1 MAESSQEL
9 CPAWHNEE
17 ERQRLIAAHLSQVR
31 YIASRIYHHLP
42 RYVAFEDLMNA
53 GVVGLL
59 DAIEKFDERKH
70 VQLSSYAKFR
80 IRGAILDSLRAMD
93 WSPRDLRRQGRE
105 VQQAR
110 ANLQLELG
118 RDPTEVELA
127 QELDVPLR
135 ELQKLLNEIHSLHV
149 GSAHAVSAEDGRE
162 ADLWDRLPATRENGP
177 LAEYLRSESRD
188 LLVHAMQ
195 GLPERE
201 RRVLTLYYFEE
212 LTMKEAGAVMG
223 IGESRVSQIH
233 SAAVAR
239 LRGRMAELMSRRK
252 VSRRRAAAGGS

>member
-1 MAESSQEL
+1 MAGSSQEL
-9 CPAWHNEE
+9 CPAGHNEE

-31 YIASRIYHHLP
+31 YIAGRIYHHLP
-42 RYVAFEDLMNA
+42 RHVAFEDLVNA

-59 DAIEKFDERKH
+59 DAIEKFDPCKH

-80 IRGAILDSLRAMD
+80 IRGAILDSLREMD
-93 WSPRDLRRQGRE
+93 WSPRDLRRQARQ

-110 ANLQLELG
+110 ASLQLELG
-118 RDPTEVELA
+118 RDPTEAELA
-127 QELDVPLR
+127 HELEIPLR
-135 ELQKLLNEIHSLHV
+135 ELQKLLNEIHSLQV
-149 GSAHAVSAEDGRE
+149 VSAHPVSTEDGKE
-162 ADLWDRLPATRENGP
+162 AGECLPANREKGP
-177 LAEYLRSESRD
+177 LAEYLRSESKD
-188 LLVHAMQ
+188 LLAHAIQ
-195 GLPERE
+195 ELPERE

-252 VSRRRAAAGGS
+252 MPVRRAAAGGI